1 MNEHKHIRKG
11 IKNTSGS
18 YNRFISNTE
27 ISLLFHL
34 VFQVPSMVGR
44 LGIPLAL
51 MFLSFAWSPTMRKLQ
66 TQPRKRRII
75 GHVGGATPRPSVASL
90 AIAELEEELEVVSP
104 IAHHRESAGGKATFI
119 LSIWKLL
126 LTPFIALIFC
136 KTHNIA
142 DLNKLSAGFRAI
154 NSSHPSFAFFVM
166 QIFTSFGGYILSW
179 LACSLRMQQVAF
191 ALPLTLCTPVVFTLT
206 VVRGVCESSLVP
218 LTCGADENDYFTFTV
233 GFFLWLA
240 QFLASG
246 YYVWKS
252 EGFVMAKAS
261 TIFWIPSYNGKS

>member
-1 MNEHKHIRKG
+1 MA
-11 IKNTSGS
+11 
-18 YNRFISNTE
+18 
-27 ISLLFHL
+27 
-34 VFQVPSMVGR
+34 GR

-66 TQPRKRRII
+66 TQPRKQRILNQL
-75 GHVGGATPRPSVASL
+75 GKVMPRPSMANL
-90 AIAELEEELEVVSP
+90 ALADLEEEQETTSP
-104 IAHHRESAGGKATFI
+104 ILHHRESAGGKATFI

-126 LTPFIALIFC
+126 LTPFVALIFC
-136 KTHNIA
+136 KTHDIA
-142 DLNKLSAGFRAI
+142 DLSKLSEGFSAI
-154 NSSHPSFAFFVM
+154 NTDNPSFVFFIIQV
-166 QIFTSFGGYILSW
+166 FASFGGYILSW

-191 ALPLTLCTPVVFTLT
+191 ALPLTLCTPVVFALT
-206 VVRGVCESSLVP
+206 VVRGVCDSTLVP
-218 LTCGADENDYFTFTV
+218 LKCGADESDYFTFTV

-261 TIFWIPSYNGKS
+261 TIFWIPSYNGEENNGKQGGGGGGGVGGGGRSFRCMTY